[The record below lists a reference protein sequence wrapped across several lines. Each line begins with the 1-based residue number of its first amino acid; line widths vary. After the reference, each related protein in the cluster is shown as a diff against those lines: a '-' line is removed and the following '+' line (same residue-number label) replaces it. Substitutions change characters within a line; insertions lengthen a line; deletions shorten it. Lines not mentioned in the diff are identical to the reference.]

1 MQREILRRNWKRFL
15 IQLQKSSDAVSD
27 SPAGMFFSRPYDLR
41 WQLAYI
47 QTGRSQRQQGERLT
61 TERLTRTSKG
71 LAFDLAGPS
80 DVS

>member
-27 SPAGMFFSRPYDLR
+27 SPAGMFFSLKRV
-41 WQLAYI
+41 A
-47 QTGRSQRQQGERLT
+47 RSDSRVSGFAT

-71 LAFDLAGPS
+71 RTLEFAGPS
-80 DVS
+80 DAN